1 MCYALCELGPHRICW
16 IGYNVMV
23 FRKTLLFGSIGIT
36 FSAYGA
42 AFGHYQLLAFAV
54 MWRG

>member
-1 MCYALCELGPHRICW
+1 MAGRIASWLAHYLGRLCRENAYLRRLDIFE
-16 IGYNVMV
+16 VL
-23 FRKTLLFGSIGIT
+23 R

-54 MWRG
+54 MLRG

>member
-1 MCYALCELGPHRICW
+1 MCYALRALRRASDMPDR
-16 IGYNVMV
+16 
-23 FRKTLLFGSIGIT
+23 IT